1 MTPLMT
7 SILCGGLQGYVLV
20 ALLMRISDEGTAAVD
35 AAEQAKYEADLER
48 RRRLL
53 TGN

>member
-1 MTPLMT
+1 
-7 SILCGGLQGYVLV
+7 
-20 ALLMRISDEGTAAVD
+20 MRISDEGTAAVD
-35 AAEQAKYEADLER
+35 AAEQAQYEADLER